1 MKIAL
6 LTTWFPP
13 FIVGSG
19 NRFYEIGKRIS
30 KKQKHEVHIY
40 TTGIKGSPREEEMD
54 GMFIHRGG
62 IFDTSRSIEKESSL
76 HNLKFSTRLLREI
89 KQSAGFDIIDC
100 NIVSKMLPY
109 VAYCI
114 SKSTHSSLIETW
126 HEVWYK
132 ENFTQYNAV
141 VGLPGF
147 FLELVMPKLSEM
159 NVAVSETTKRRL
171 VDLLRVNP
179 DKVVVISNGVDL
191 KRFKERSGEKK
202 YCRILYVGRLESH
215 KCVGRL
221 ILAYKR
227 LKKKHHGIELVIV
240 GSGPEK
246 KSLRRMTKELNL
258 EVEFLEPLPYERL
271 VELMKSAWVL
281 VLPSVR
287 EGQGIV
293 LLEAMAA
300 GTPPVA
306 VNAPGSGVVDAVT
319 DGYNGLLAPSAGERE
334 LESAIERL
342 LTNEDL
348 YERLRKNGLEFV
360 KKYDWEVVAKRTEE
374 VYEQARAARAR
385 AKKGGF

>member
-1 MKIAL
+1 MKIAMV
-6 LTTWFPP
+6 TAWFPP
-13 FIVGSG
+13 IIVGSG
-19 NRFYEIGKRIS
+19 NRFYEIGKRLAR
-30 KKQKHEVHIY
+30 KHEIDVY
-40 TTGIKGSPREEEMD
+40 TLRVDWHAREEMMD
-54 GMFIHRGG
+54 GMHIHRYGRFNISKSG
-62 IFDTSRSIEKESSL
+62 SIEESYHLLKLRFSL
-76 HNLKFSTRLLREI
+76 DVLR
-89 KQSAGFDIIDC
+89 KLSRNFDIIDC
-100 NIVSKMLPY
+100 NIVSKVLPFASY
-109 VAYCI
+109 LLSKI
-114 SKSTHSSLIETW
+114 SGASVILTW
-126 HEVWYK
+126 HEIWHMQ
-132 ENFTQYNAV
+132 NFKVLNPMLA
-141 VGLPGF
+141 LPAF
-147 FLELVMPKLSEM
+147 FIELFIPRLADV
-159 NVAVSETTKRRL
+159 NIAVSGTTKRRL
-171 VDLLRVNP
+171 VSLLGADP
-179 DKVVVISNGVDL
+179 KKTHVIPNGVDM
-191 KRFKERSGEKK
+191 KKFRDTSVEKK
-202 YCRILYVGRLESH
+202 YGRILYIGRLESH
-215 KCVGRL
+215 KRVDTL
-221 ILAYKR
+221 IRAYRR
-227 LKKKHHGIELVIV
+227 LKRGYADIELIIV
-240 GSGPEK
+240 GTGSQKPHLK
-246 KSLRRMTKELNL
+246 ALSRELNL

-385 AKKGGF
+385 AKKGRF